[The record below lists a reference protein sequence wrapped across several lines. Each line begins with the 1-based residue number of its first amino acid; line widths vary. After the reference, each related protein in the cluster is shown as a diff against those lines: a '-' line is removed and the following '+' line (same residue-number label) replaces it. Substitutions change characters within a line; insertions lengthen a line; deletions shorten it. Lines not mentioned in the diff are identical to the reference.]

1 MIEQRDSVL
10 FDEGLKIRRE
20 VLGDDYVNR
29 SLENATEF
37 SAPLQQLVTEY
48 CWGAIWGREALPRKT
63 RSLLNLAMLA
73 ALNRPHEFKLHLR
86 GAITNGCTMN
96 EIREVMLQVMVYCGV
111 PAAID
116 INRLV
121 NEVLAESRPDLG
133 GKASATK

>member
-121 NEVLAESRPDLG
+121 NEVLAESSPDLG